1 MHAHPVTIEALGTEL
16 PAARVTSEQL
26 EQRLEPLLTR
36 LGLSIGR
43 LELMSGIAERR
54 LCEPDTRP
62 SSLSIAAAQ
71 DALLRTQIKPGQIDL
86 LIHAGVCRDF
96 LEPAT
101 ASVVHAGLGLPST
114 CAAFDL
120 SNACLGVADAMA
132 VAAQAIRN
140 GSIRSALIT
149 TGEDGRPLIETTIAS
164 LLAIEDDREARSTLK
179 QAYASLTI
187 GSGGAAVLL
196 AGEELGSSPH
206 TWLGS
211 TSRADTQSVGLC
223 AGDRAADGGLVMV
236 TDSEALLHAG
246 NALAATTFEAFLAD
260 QNWTRDSIDR
270 IITHQVGSAHRRL
283 LLKSLDLDPALDF
296 PTVQTLGNMGSA
308 SLPITLHSA
317 AEQGFIRPGERI
329 ALLGIGSGL
338 HCRMTALQW

>member
-1 MHAHPVTIEALGTEL
+1 MSVPQVRIEALGIEL
-16 PAARVTSEQL
+16 PPTRVTSLQL
-26 EQRLEPLLTR
+26 ERRLEPLLTR

-62 SSLSIAAAQ
+62 SSLSITAAR
-71 DALLRTQIKPGQIDL
+71 DALRRTSVKPSQIDL

-101 ASVVHAGLGLPST
+101 ASVVHAGLGLPPS

-132 VAAQAIRN
+132 FAAQ
-140 GSIRSALIT
+140 SIRSGSIQAALIA
-149 TGEDGRPLIETTIAS
+149 TGEDGRPLIETTIRS
-164 LLAIEDDREARSTLK
+164 LLAIDDDREARRALK
-179 QAYASLTI
+179 KAYASLTI

-196 AGEELGSSPH
+196 VAEELASTSH
-206 TWLGS
+206 TWIGS
-211 TSRADTQSVGLC
+211 TSQADTDAVGLC

-236 TDSEALLHAG
+236 TDSEALLKAG
-246 NALAATTFEAFLAD
+246 NALAARTFEKFLTQHD
-260 QNWTRDSIDR
+260 WTRASIDR
-270 IITHQVGSAHRRL
+270 IITHQVGSAHRKL
-283 LLKSLDLDPALDF
+283 LLETLRLDPVKDF

-317 AEQGFIRPGERI
+317 VESGFIQPGERV